1 MIVAILVLASLIQQP
16 SQLKLIST
24 LASSLSEGNPA
35 AAMATFEKSAPGYE
49 SISANIYALTSQADL
64 TCSIDAIEQNG
75 NEVEADWFLMVRSKQ
90 ESGPTERRQVKV
102 KITFVQVGKDWK
114 IRAIDPRSILDP
126 PQ

>member
-35 AAMATFEKSAPGYE
+35 AAMAAFDKSAPGYE

-114 IRAIDPRSILDP
+114 IKALDPRTILDP
-126 PQ
+126 PH